1 MLIRKTIEWQ
11 ETETKLSDL
20 KAFEVKLL
28 KRAIEIAREAKE
40 RGNHP
45 FGCLLADAQGN
56 ILMEQRTKRL
66 PETGTVRR
74 TRKRS

>member
-40 RGNHP
+40 REITHSDVSWP
-45 FGCLLADAQGN
+45 
-56 ILMEQRTKRL
+56 T
-66 PETGTVRR
+66 RR
-74 TRKRS
+74 GIS